1 MLSALVYL
9 MQRARA
15 VIRSVR
21 QISIIKNYRE
31 KKEELQTQC
40 VTYYCVIV
48 NDNVV
53 LEVEQAKTDNITVV
67 LWHACYFFRIY

>member
-1 MLSALVYL
+1 

-53 LEVEQAKTDNITVV
+53 LEGKN
-67 LWHACYFFRIY
+67 